1 MIDYCIIGSGIS
13 GATIANLLKK
23 KSTVHV
29 FDKAKGVGGR
39 SSFKRYKNNI
49 GFDHGLQYLSPKSI
63 EFKKFAKK
71 LIKQKV
77 LKKWN
82 GDHKFLN
89 KNVKQDKKHIKLI
102 GVKGNNEIS
111 KHLLKKINYTLDSE
125 LIKIRRDKS
134 IWNLTFEDKQIQS
147 KKLILT
153 APFLQSKKLSQK
165 FVKTQLF
172 KNKVKMNSNLTVLLM
187 TNRTNNKASSY
198 FTNDETLGW
207 VSYENSKKRFEY
219 DKDLWVLQST
229 FKYGDKHTDNY
240 RNKKKYYTN
249 ILINKFKKLTGI
261 KIKKIYFTHIHGWK
275 YSSNS
280 KAINVKSYW
289 DKKCGLGICAD
300 WFGGPR
306 LENGWLSAN
315 DLYAKIIKR

>member
-1 MIDYCIIGSGIS
+1 MIDYCIIGTGIS
-13 GATIANLLKK
+13 GSTIANLLKK

-29 FDKAKGVGGR
+29 FDKAKGLGGR
-39 SSFKRYKNNI
+39 GSFKRYKNNI

-63 EFKKFAKK
+63 EFKKFTKR

-102 GVKGNNEIS
+102 GAKGNNEIS
-111 KHLLKKINYTLDSE
+111 KHLLKKINYTLNSE
-125 LIKIRRDKS
+125 LIKIRRDKG

-147 KKLILT
+147 KNLILT

-207 VSYENSKKRFEY
+207 VSYENSKKRFRY
-219 DKDLWVLQST
+219 NKDLWVLQST
-229 FKYGDKHTDNY
+229 FKYGNKHTDNY
-240 RNKKKYYTN
+240 RNKRKYYTN

>member
-13 GATIANLLKK
+13 GSTIAILLRKK
-23 KSTVHV
+23 FTVHV

-49 GFDHGLQYLSPKSI
+49 GFDHGLQYLSPKSA
-63 EFKKFAKK
+63 EFKKFTKK

-89 KNVKQDKKHIKLI
+89 NNVKQDKKHIKLI

-111 KHLLKKINYTLDSE
+111 KHFLKKINYTLNSE
-125 LIKIRRDKS
+125 LISVSRDKG
-134 IWNLTFEDKQIQS
+134 IWNLIFDDKKIQS
-147 KKLILT
+147 KNLILT
-153 APFLQSKKLSQK
+153 APFLQSKKLLQK

-172 KNKVKMNSNLTVLLM
+172 KHKVKMNSNLTVLLM
-187 TNRTNNKASSY
+187 TNKTNNKSSSY

-207 VSYENSKKRFEY
+207 ISYENSKRRFKCN
-219 DKDLWVLQST
+219 KDLWVLQST

-240 RNKKKYYTN
+240 RNKRKYYIS
-249 ILINKFKKLTGI
+249 ILIDKFKKLTGI

-289 DKKCGLGICAD
+289 DKGCGLGICAD